1 MTERSNPRYLIDPT
15 ECLNR
20 NTRITRRST
29 MKRTIMRI
37 LNPSM
42 TPVLGCYAANLQL
55 TNRDERGIGKKI
67 ATLHTR
73 AHQFIM
79 SNPPRADP
87 KVDPL
92 GPATS
97 HGNEPSKGAKIDAE
111 LKRED
116 EELLRRKGKA

>member
-1 MTERSNPRYLIDPT
+1 MPKQKHKDHQKNHDQEDDYEDIESEYDTSPY
-15 ECLNR
+15 
-20 NTRITRRST
+20 
-29 MKRTIMRI
+29 
-37 LNPSM
+37 
-42 TPVLGCYAANLQL
+42 CYAANLQL

-67 ATLHTR
+67 TALYTR

-116 EELLRRKGKA
+116 EELLKRKGKA